1 MKVYSGLDQLPKGRA
16 AGGLLHGCMVLEG
29 GAWRGLYTQGALDA
43 LMENGINMDCTI
55 GVSAGAMSGLAYV
68 AGQIGFSARL
78 NLTYRNDQNYCGF
91 GALQHDHGIT
101 GFSYA
106 FDTLFHQGEGFD
118 QAAFENPGRRFVAVA
133 TNLETGKPVYFE
145 KGKCTDIFKAV
156 QASATVP
163 YISKPVEIDGDQYL
177 DGGLSVRVP
186 YEWAL
191 AEGYEKIV
199 VIRTRDRAYR
209 KKIAG
214 PLAINKMYRKL
225 PEAVYDL
232 DEQNARYN
240 ISLNGLDQLEEAGRI
255 FVLAPEKPITIR
267 RFESDMD
274 KLGELYWRGYHE
286 TKERL
291 SDLQQYLSVKSY

>member
-1 MKVYSGLDQLPKGRA
+1 
-16 AGGLLHGCMVLEG
+16 
-29 GAWRGLYTQGALDA
+29 
-43 LMENGINMDCTI
+43 
-55 GVSAGAMSGLAYV
+55 
-68 AGQIGFSARL
+68 
-78 NLTYRNDQNYCGF
+78 
-91 GALQHDHGIT
+91 
-101 GFSYA
+101 
-106 FDTLFHQGEGFD
+106 
-118 QAAFENPGRRFVAVA
+118 FENPDRRFVAVA

-240 ISLNGLDQLEEAGRI
+240 ISLNGLDQLENSGRI

-274 KLGELYWRGYHE
+274 KLGDLYWQGYHE
-286 TKERL
+286 TKEHLDALR
-291 SDLQQYLSVKSY
+291 QYLALDK

>member
-68 AGQIGFSARL
+68 SGQIGFSGRL
-78 NLTYRNDQNYCGF
+78 NLTYRNDQNYCGI
-91 GALQHDHGIT
+91 GAMKNDHGIT

-118 QAAFENPGRRFVAVA
+118 QDAFENPGRRFVAVA

-240 ISLNGLDQLEEAGRI
+240 
-255 FVLAPEKPITIR
+255 
-267 RFESDMD
+267 
-274 KLGELYWRGYHE
+274 
-286 TKERL
+286 
-291 SDLQQYLSVKSY
+291 